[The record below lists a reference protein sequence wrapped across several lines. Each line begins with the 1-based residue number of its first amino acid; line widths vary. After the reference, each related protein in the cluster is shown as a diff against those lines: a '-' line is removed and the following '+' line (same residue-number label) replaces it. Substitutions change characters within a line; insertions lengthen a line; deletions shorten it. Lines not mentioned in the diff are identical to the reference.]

1 MHFVQFTDGIII
13 DLSFCMFPSIHLV
26 AIIDISTMFVKTLKF
41 YPTVGIKQ
49 SAFSVHESSKQGKV
63 NDYWVFQNARV
74 MRFDIAN

>member
-1 MHFVQFTDGIII
+1 
-13 DLSFCMFPSIHLV
+13 
-26 AIIDISTMFVKTLKF
+26 MFVKTLKS

-49 SAFSVHESSKQGKV
+49 SAFSVHESSNQGKV